1 MNESMPAGAP
11 PEAVPPRAAI
21 EFAPTVPM
29 ARETTAAPAHRYP
42 LRFTGSGSE
51 YFRIWIVNLLLTIVT
66 VGVYSAWAK
75 VRKLQY
81 FYRNTRLDEAA
92 FDFHGDPK
100 KILLGRIIALA
111 LFLGY
116 NFAFEFS
123 PVAALAA
130 VAAAILVAPWLV
142 RRAIQ
147 FKHTNSSYRGLRFG
161 FTGTSADA
169 MRALGPA
176 VALLTLP
183 AALTALMQLTENETL
198 PWLVIVAS
206 LALLCLYPLMHLR
219 FKRFHHGN
227 ARYGTLAGSF
237 TAEWDDFYVVY
248 LPLVLIFIGW
258 AFLFGLGMALVFGAL
273 GKPGREPSLVQLA
286 AIFATVLLAYGL
298 LLATVAPFMVTRL
311 QNLVWGKTRLGDI
324 GFASR
329 LRMWP
334 IAALY
339 LKNAALVALTLGL
352 YWPWAAVAVARH
364 RLQAVE
370 VASPVALSELVGRLE
385 AGGVTATGD
394 AAADVFGFD
403 IGL

>member
-1 MNESMPAGAP
+1 MDESVLSGGSPVRVT
-11 PEAVPPRAAI
+11 PEAAT
-21 EFAPTVPM
+21 ELAPTLPT
-29 ARETTAAPAHRYP
+29 ANETTAPPAHRYP

-51 YFRIWIVNLLLTIVT
+51 YFRIWIVNLLLTIIT
-66 VGVYSAWAK
+66 VGIYSAWAK

-116 NFAFEFS
+116 NFAFQFS
-123 PVAALAA
+123 PVAALVV
-130 VAAAILVAPWLV
+130 VAAAIVVAPWLV

-147 FKHTNSSYRGLRFG
+147 FKHSNSSYRGLRFG
-161 FTGTSADA
+161 FAGTSADA
-169 MRALGPA
+169 TRALGPA
-176 VALLTLP
+176 VALVTLP
-183 AALTALMQLTENETL
+183 GALTALTQLSKNEMLAWFTVL
-198 PWLVIVAS
+198 AS
-206 LALLCLYPLMHLR
+206 LALLCLYPLMHFW
-219 FKRFHHGN
+219 FKRFHHDN
-227 ARYGTLAGSF
+227 ARYAALAGRF
-237 TAEWDDFYVVY
+237 TADWDDFYVVY

-258 AFLFGLGMALVFGAL
+258 AFIFGLGMALVFGAVS
-273 GKPGREPSLVQLA
+273 KPGREPNFVQLV
-286 AIFATVLLAYGL
+286 AIFATALLAYGL
-298 LLATVAPFMVTRL
+298 LLATVVPFMVTRL
-311 QNLVWGKTRLGDI
+311 QNLVWSKTRLGEISFDT
-324 GFASR
+324 R

-339 LKNAALVALTLGL
+339 LKNAVLVALTLGL

-370 VASPVALSELVGRLE
+370 VASPVPLSELAGRLE
-385 AGGVTATGD
+385 AGSATAAGD
-394 AAADVFGFD
+394 AAADVFGFE